1 MLKLPEYCDSA
12 AWQKAG
18 SVVAMRSQ
26 SFLRTVMIDGRLTC
40 PLAVTPV
47 KMLAGKLAGEVSSMD
62 WIGIRR
68 MELAIYSGIID
79 SAEL

>member
-1 MLKLPEYCDSA
+1 
-12 AWQKAG
+12 
-18 SVVAMRSQ
+18 
-26 SFLRTVMIDGRLTC
+26 MIDGRLTC

-47 KMLAGKLAGEVSSMD
+47 KMLAGKLAGQVSSMD